1 LISRKTR
8 QRLNIRISTHGIT
21 GTPAL
26 AESHSPL
33 ADGFRGE
40 LFGMLTDKFDNR
52 WLLSY
57 HS

>member
-1 LISRKTR
+1 LTSQKTW
-8 QRLNIRISTHGIT
+8 QRLNIPNLAHGIT

-33 ADGFRGE
+33 ADTFWGE
-40 LFGMLTDKFDNR
+40 LFGMLTDKFGNH